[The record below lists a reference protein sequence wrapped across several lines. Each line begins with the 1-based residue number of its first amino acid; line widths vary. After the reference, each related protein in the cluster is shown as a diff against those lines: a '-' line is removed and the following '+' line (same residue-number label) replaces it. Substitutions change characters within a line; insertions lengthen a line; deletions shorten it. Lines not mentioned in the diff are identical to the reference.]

1 MRVVGSA
8 PGESE
13 ERPKIDLVS
22 GNYFDLLGVRP
33 ALGRTLRAEDDA
45 VGATPAAVVSYPF
58 WQNRFHRDSEIIG
71 KTVLLNNTA
80 FTVVGV
86 AAREFFGVRI
96 QPPPDF
102 WLPLAFQ
109 PQILQN
115 ESWIEARDVYW
126 LNLMGRLKPG
136 VTVRQA
142 DAFITQQLQDFY
154 AEQAGSHPSKST
166 LRDLH
171 NVHVALK
178 PGGTGISGLRFLYSK
193 PLHLVMAV
201 VAIVL
206 LIACANIATLLLA
219 RAAARRQE
227 FLARIALG
235 ASPGRIMRQVLTES
249 VLLSLAGGLA
259 GTGLAWWSL
268 KGLVV
273 LLHVPSVVKV
283 QPDPAVLVFTAA
295 ITILTGVLFGL
306 VPAVRFGRM
315 ERKPMPGM
323 RSPRA
328 LIIAQVALSFV
339 LLLGSALLTRSL
351 VKLEYQDAGFNRTNV
366 LVVHV
371 DPKLAGYQANNFFS
385 LYHAN
390 WTSV

>member
-1 MRVVGSA
+1 MMRRSPAFTAVAILSLAIGIGANTAVFTLMNAVMLQWLPVHDPASLVLFYDGISTGAYSGNINFGFSGEFFSSQSWKYLQAHTASLEDLCAFRQGIDRVAMRVAGSA
-8 PGESE
+8 QGEPD

-33 ALGRTLRAEDDA
+33 AVGRTLRAEDDV
-45 VGATPAAVVSYPF
+45 VGAAPAAVISYPF
-58 WQNRFHRDSEIIG
+58 WQNRFHLDNEIVG
-71 KTVLLNNTA
+71 KTVMLNNTA

-154 AEQAGSHPSKST
+154 AEQAGSHPSEST

-171 NVHVALK
+171 NVHVVLK

-206 LIACANIATLLLA
+206 LIACANVATLLLA

-235 ASPGRIMRQVLTES
+235 ASPGRIIR
-249 VLLSLAGGLA
+249 
-259 GTGLAWWSL
+259 
-268 KGLVV
+268 
-273 LLHVPSVVKV
+273 
-283 QPDPAVLVFTAA
+283 
-295 ITILTGVLFGL
+295 
-306 VPAVRFGRM
+306 
-315 ERKPMPGM
+315 
-323 RSPRA
+323 
-328 LIIAQVALSFV
+328 
-339 LLLGSALLTRSL
+339 
-351 VKLEYQDAGFNRTNV
+351 
-366 LVVHV
+366 
-371 DPKLAGYQANNFFS
+371 
-385 LYHAN
+385 
-390 WTSV
+390 